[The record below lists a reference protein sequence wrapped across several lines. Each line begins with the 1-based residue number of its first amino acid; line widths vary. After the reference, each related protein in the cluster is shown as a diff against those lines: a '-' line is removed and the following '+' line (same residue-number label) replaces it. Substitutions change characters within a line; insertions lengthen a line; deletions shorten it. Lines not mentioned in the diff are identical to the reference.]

1 MAKHDALGPYKAKRN
16 FSITPEPQD
25 GGESRAESKR
35 GLQFVIQKH
44 WATRLHYDLRLELD
58 GTMKSW
64 AVPKGPSFDPADK
77 RMAVQVEDHP
87 IAYNSFEGQIP
98 DKQYGAGRVIIWDK
112 GTWAPIGDAREGYR
126 TGKLKFEVHGHKLHG
141 HWTLVRMKGRD
152 ADKQPPWLLIKEH
165 DAYERSATEYSVVD
179 ELPDSVAKLPAPD
192 GGERTMKTRKA
203 DNSPIEPI
211 GIPGIKRAKLP
222 PALKPQLATLVDAP
236 PSDPANWLYEIKFD
250 GYRLLAR
257 VDGANVNLFTRNGHD
272 WTHKLEHL
280 AQALRKAGLPPCWL
294 DGEIVV
300 HGSAGVPDFQ
310 ALQNAFDKARTK
322 DIVYFVFD
330 LPFCGGQDL
339 REVALE
345 NRRGILKSLV
355 DGIDSDAI
363 CFSDEFDASGR
374 DITLSAC
381 KLGLEGV
388 IGKRKDSIYRAS
400 RSPDWIKLKCTE
412 RQEFVIGGWT
422 DPQGSRAG
430 LGSLLLGVH
439 DDKGALRYA
448 GNVGTG
454 FNARS
459 LAQLRKQLDALA
471 ADKSPFSAKTAI
483 DRKAHW
489 VEPKL
494 IAEVSF
500 GEWTTTGSVRHSVFH
515 GLRTDKP
522 PTAIVREKPVHVQN
536 ASMSGKTLSEVS
548 SEVPAKTATNEA
560 SKSLPASSKTTKTA
574 ADKPSLAT
582 SLPAG
587 FKVSS
592 PARVVDAS
600 TGAAKIDIVRYYALI
615 APLMLPHLKNR
626 PVSLLRAPDGI
637 AGSLFFQKH
646 LDKYKLSGV
655 RELDPALDP
664 DHGRY
669 LEIPTMQG
677 LLSAAQMNV
686 IEFHTWNAVKT
697 SIGKP
702 DRMTF
707 DLDPGEGVSWATI
720 QEATK
725 LVRVLLEELELRSF
739 VKTSGGKGL
748 HVVVPIRK
756 QLDWDTVKDF
766 SQAIVQHLAS
776 TLPQMFVAKSG
787 PRNRVG
793 KIFVDYLRNGFGA
806 TTACAWTLRSR
817 PGLGVSV
824 PIGWD
829 EIDHVTGGDQ
839 WKLANIHSRLDVGNK
854 PWDDLAGAAQSL
866 KEAMDVLDFPKDAS
880 KSPSKKT

>member
-25 GGESRAESKR
+25 GGESRAHA
-35 GLQFVIQKH
+35 LQFVIQKH

-64 AVPKGPSFDPADK
+64 AVPKGPSFDPTDK

-87 IAYNSFEGQIP
+87 ISYNSFEGQIP
-98 DKQYGAGRVIIWDK
+98 EKQYGAGKVIIWDK
-112 GTWAPIGDAREGYR
+112 GTWQPIGDAREGYR

-141 HWTLVRMKGRD
+141 HWTLVRMKGKD
-152 ADKQPPWLLIKEH
+152 DDKQPPWLLIKEH

-179 ELPDSVAKLPAPD
+179 EWPDSVAKLPAPGD
-192 GGERTMKTRKA
+192 VESTMKTRKA
-203 DNSPIEPI
+203 GKSSAGAKAASDPGEIA
-211 GIPGIKRAKLP
+211 GIKRAKLP
-222 PALKPQLATLVDAP
+222 ATLKPQLATLVDAP
-236 PSDPANWLYEIKFD
+236 PSDPEGWLYEIKFD

-257 VDGANVNLFTRNGHD
+257 VDGDKVNLFTRNGHD

-280 AQALRKAGLPPCWL
+280 ADALRKAKLPPCWL

-300 HGSAGVPDFQ
+300 HGAAGVPDFQ
-310 ALQNAFDKARTK
+310 ALQNAFDTARTK

-355 DGIDSDAI
+355 DGIDSDVVR
-363 CFSDEFDASGR
+363 FSDEFDAPGR

-400 RSPDWIKLKCTE
+400 RSPDWIKLKCTQ

-422 DPQGSRAG
+422 DPQGSRTG

-454 FNARS
+454 FNAQS
-459 LAQLRKQLDALA
+459 LAEVRKQLDAIA
-471 ADKSPFSAKTAI
+471 ADRSPFSAKTAI
-483 DRKAHW
+483 DRTAHW

-500 GEWTTTGSVRHSVFH
+500 AEWTTTGSVRHSVFH

-522 PTAIVREKPVHVQN
+522 PTAIVREKPMHLQK
-536 ASMSGKTLSEVS
+536 ASKAAAAPSKSTKGSGK
-548 SEVPAKTATNEA
+548 ATDA
-560 SKSLPASSKTTKTA
+560 A
-574 ADKPSLAT
+574 ADKPALET

-592 PARVVDAS
+592 PDRLVDAS
-600 TGAAKIDIVRYYALI
+600 TGANKIDVVRYYALI

-646 LDKYKLSGV
+646 LDKYKMPGV

-669 LEIPTMQG
+669 LEIANVQG

-766 SQAIVQHLAS
+766 SQAIVQHLAR

-824 PIGWD
+824 PISWD
-829 EIDHVTGGDQ
+829 EIDQVTGGDQ
-839 WKLANIHSRLDVGNK
+839 WKLANIHSRLDVGNM
-854 PWDDLAGAAQSL
+854 PWDDFAGAAHSL
-866 KEAMDVLDFPKDAS
+866 KEAMDMLDFPKKAT
-880 KSPSKKT
+880 KS